1 MSSIIDKTVGAIM
14 AVIGIVVLF
23 TAGAAL
29 FPTLVTAGNTL
40 NSAEM
45 PLGSLVAGND
55 SVLALVFG
63 AALVITGII
72 GLIFLIKTKG
82 R

>member
-1 MSSIIDKTVGAIM
+1 MAVINKTVDAIL

-29 FPTLVTAGNTL
+29 FSPMVTAGNTL
-40 NSAEM
+40 NSSGM
-45 PLGSLVAGND
+45 PLGSLVAGNG

-63 AALVITGII
+63 AAMVIAGILGLV
-72 GLIFLIKTKG
+72 FLIKRGK
-82 R
+82 